1 MVFNIRRYLLAL
13 TRHLHW
19 LFLALVPLAI
29 FLLVTGV
36 KPDRFTIIRSLKVD
50 PVSPVAV
57 TTSPVDTVTLRSLVA
72 VPKQFFTDRL
82 ALAGWRRFAETD
94 PDLSRYDFRD
104 RRVMAAAIESLAL
117 KFVDGGRLELSSYG
131 PDPVLGEKLV
141 NFYMNRLLSRL
152 RAGFYRKPA
161 AELAGGKF
169 KTPDQLQLDKTDI
182 QRISHRSWWR
192 PERAGTAALVT
203 IIPLLLILLLIGIKE
218 FLDPAFKSGR
228 QAARYL
234 ELPILGFVPSL
245 DPIVKNL
252 QRYETRKQSEKA

>member
-1 MVFNIRRYLLAL
+1 M
-13 TRHLHW
+13 
-19 LFLALVPLAI
+19 
-29 FLLVTGV
+29 
-36 KPDRFTIIRSLKVD
+36 KPDRFTISRSLKID
-50 PVSPVAV
+50 PGSPVAV
-57 TTSPVDTVTLRSLVA
+57 TTSPIDTITLRSLVT

-82 ALAGWRRFAETD
+82 AVAGWRRFAETD
-94 PDLSRYDFRD
+94 PDLSRYDFSDHRI
-104 RRVMAAAIESLAL
+104 MAAAIETLAL
-117 KFVDGGRLELSSYG
+117 KFTDDGRLKLSSYG

-152 RAGFYRKPA
+152 RAGFYRKPVA
-161 AELAGGKF
+161 ALAGKKF
-169 KTPDQLQLDKTDI
+169 KTPDNLQLEKTEM
-182 QRISHRSWWR
+182 QRVSHRSWWR

-203 IIPLLLILLLIGIKE
+203 IVPLLLILLLIGIKE

-252 QRYETRKQSEKA
+252 QRHESRKQLENA